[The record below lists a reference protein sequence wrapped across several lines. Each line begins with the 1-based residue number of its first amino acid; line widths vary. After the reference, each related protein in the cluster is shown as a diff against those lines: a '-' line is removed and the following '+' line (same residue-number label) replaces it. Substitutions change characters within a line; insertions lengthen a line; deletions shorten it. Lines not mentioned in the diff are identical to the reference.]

1 MKSIRIVTTVCLLLT
16 AVAFAQSDSQWLMKV
31 HIPFTFSVAD
41 QPMPSGIYNIYT
53 ITPQWGIRITNT
65 DGKHTAMVNT
75 ALNYAKSSSPDTH
88 LVFEQYGSD
97 HFLTQIWFAG
107 DNLSRNLAP
116 GKKATELARDGEV
129 PQTATVIALRN
140 R

>member
-1 MKSIRIVTTVCLLLT
+1 MKNVCIVTTVCLLLT
-16 AVAFAQSDSQWLMKV
+16 AAAFAQSDSQWLMKV
-31 HIPFTFSVAD
+31 HIPFSFAVAD
-41 QPMPSGIYNIYT
+41 QSMPPGVYNIYT
-53 ITPQWGIRITNT
+53 VTPQRLIRITNT

-88 LVFEQYGSD
+88 LVFEQHGSD

-116 GKKATELARDGEV
+116 SKKAMELARGGGV
-129 PQTATVIALRN
+129 PQTATVIALGN